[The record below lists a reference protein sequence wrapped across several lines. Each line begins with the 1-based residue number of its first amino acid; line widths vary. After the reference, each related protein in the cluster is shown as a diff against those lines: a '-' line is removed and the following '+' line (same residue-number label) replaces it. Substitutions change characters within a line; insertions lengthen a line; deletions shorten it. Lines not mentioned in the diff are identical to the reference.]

1 MRDFDSPVSGSSA
14 AYCAF
19 QPQISSTKD
28 TKPGY
33 LYRRKQ
39 HTSITKTN
47 ILMLHN
53 KINAVF
59 CENDIKYGKKQTFLM
74 LKQMTHIYTSVL
86 EGVNVLSK
94 VLNSI

>member
-1 MRDFDSPVSGSSA
+1 MHDFDSPVSGYSA

-19 QPQISSTKD
+19 QAQISSTKD

-47 ILMLHN
+47 ILMLHIE
-53 KINAVF
+53 INAVF
-59 CENDIKYGKKQTFLM
+59 CENGMK
-74 LKQMTHIYTSVL
+74 
-86 EGVNVLSK
+86 
-94 VLNSI
+94 